1 MAGAHLT
8 AVLIPKIMRAF
19 AFGILIFAFCLNRNV
34 LQSSAANTR
43 ANKLRTRGEKIESNR
58 NETFYISKSITIKHI
73 KLLLFLNS
81 KKWRCRER
89 ERQRKNGFFAM
100 RADSNMEAKHIFIRH
115 EMASSW
121 MGNSQRN
128 HLEKQQVELICML
141 ILVSLNSDKPLICAC
156 CVPAFVRSPIPA
168 KPHYNVVLNTKW
180 KRIEW

>member
-1 MAGAHLT
+1 MNTIEIYEFNTYFWRFFFFTSLQRRRNKNGPMAGAHLT

-89 ERQRKNGFFAM
+89 ETAKEWLFRNARGFKYGSKTHFYSTRNGLKL
-100 RADSNMEAKHIFIRH
+100 N
-115 EMASSW
+115 
-121 MGNSQRN
+121 G
-128 HLEKQQVELICML
+128 KQSEEPFGKAAGWVDLYANF
-141 ILVSLNSDKPLICAC
+141 S
-156 CVPAFVRSPIPA
+156 
-168 KPHYNVVLNTKW
+168 VVKFW
-180 KRIEW
+180 